1 MHAEANAVTVLDG
14 DCHSR
19 LGDPVAVR
27 VERIDLQRVT
37 GGESRQSPVPAA
49 NLQHPLAI
57 KVRHRSDR
65 GGLRALGIAHLHDG
79 ENMRLASMDT
89 TDVKAFFDR
98 VASDWDT
105 MRIAYYDERVI
116 DRLADFAELTPDM
129 VVADVGTGTG
139 FVAAGI
145 APRVERVIAI
155 DISERILDVARRN
168 LDQLGIANVELRE
181 GDVTALPLADDSVD
195 AAFANMVLHHA
206 EDPAAMLTEMARVVR
221 PGGVVAICDEV
232 EHQWAWM
239 REEHA
244 DIWLGFTP
252 EQVHSFFAAAGLE
265 PPALEALGRQ

>member
-1 MHAEANAVTVLDG
+1 MNA
-14 DCHSR
+14 S
-19 LGDPVAVR
+19 
-27 VERIDLQRVT
+27 
-37 GGESRQSPVPAA
+37 
-49 NLQHPLAI
+49 
-57 KVRHRSDR
+57 
-65 GGLRALGIAHLHDG
+65 
-79 ENMRLASMDT
+79 
-89 TDVKAFFDR
+89 DVKAFFDR

-116 DRLADFAELTPDM
+116 DRLGEFAELTHDM

-145 APRVERVIAI
+145 APRVAKVIGV

-168 LDQLGIANVELRE
+168 LDELGLANVELRV
-181 GDVTALPLADDSVD
+181 GDITSLPLADDSVD

-232 EHQWAWM
+232 EHPWEWM

-244 DIWLGFTP
+244 DFWLGFTP
-252 EQVHSFFAAAGLE
+252 EQVQAFFAAAGLE
-265 PPALEALGRQ
+265 SPSLESLGRQ